1 MGSPATAEPRIA
13 DYWNDGINAS
23 YNVSEEF
30 IPDSKT
36 AGEFRQAGF
45 GSVVTFKADGLARG
59 TSALVTTGDGKANN
73 LIIKNKASANY
84 SFTRGRS
91 ADIYPIA
98 QFGIIALL
106 RQLNYD
112 AQWYKQL
119 PAGYFHD
126 DGLEAYIAG
135 SSLPQIFRGYK

>member
-1 MGSPATAEPRIA
+1 M
-13 DYWNDGINAS
+13 
-23 YNVSEEF
+23 
-30 IPDSKT
+30 
-36 AGEFRQAGF
+36 GF
-45 GSVVTFKADGLARG
+45 GAVVTFKADGMARG

-73 LIIKNKASANY
+73 LILKNKASANY

-91 ADIYPIA
+91 ADIYPMA

-119 PAGYFHD
+119 PPGYFHD
-126 DGLEAYIAG
+126 DGLEAYISN
-135 SSLPQIFRGYK
+135 SSLPQVFEVIK